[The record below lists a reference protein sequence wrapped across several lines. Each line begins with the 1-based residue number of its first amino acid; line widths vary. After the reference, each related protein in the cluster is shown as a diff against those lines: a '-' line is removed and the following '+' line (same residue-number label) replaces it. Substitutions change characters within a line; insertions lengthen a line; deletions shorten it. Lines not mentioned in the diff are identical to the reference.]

1 MTPDQKFRRQ
11 VKSHRSNVSQR
22 TKYTVASRLAFV
34 AFCLYAAVTLSAST
48 PTFWEVSTENEFLR
62 GEIENLSIDS
72 FGRLTLGPTAAPLYE
87 ANAPFVWTMITGPDG
102 SVYAGSGNEGQVYR
116 IDSSGKGSVFFDT
129 EELEV
134 HALAPAPGGGLYVG
148 TSPNGKIYRVDAK
161 GVGTVFFDP
170 GDRYIWSLAV
180 DRSGNVFA
188 ATGDKGIIYK
198 ITPDGKGTQF
208 YATKATHVMTLAF
221 DRDGQLLAGTE
232 SPGRVFRLDASG
244 KPFVLLD
251 SSYNEVHALRVD
263 SRGNIYVAAV
273 SGKPAS
279 APDRTPAPPP
289 TAAPTP
295 LSANVSTEITVVAV
309 GDAVVTSPQGSPNPP
324 RAAAAATTAAGALFR
339 ILPDGAWDLLWES
352 RADTPYDVAID
363 ADGTLLVATG
373 NSGKIFRLSGDPL
386 QPTLIARANAQ
397 QVTGLLSQS
406 EGRVLVA
413 TSNPGKLL
421 RLAGARADRGTY
433 ISDVRDAQTV
443 ALWGT
448 IKWEAV
454 TPSGSRLEISTRSG
468 NTNTPDE
475 TWSDWSATYADRE
488 GSSIASPRARY
499 LQWRATL
506 TAGKGEAP
514 LLTSVTAA
522 YLPRNLRP
530 RVTSITVH
538 PPGTVFQRPFP
549 VDPEIAGFEGDLPDR
564 RVNQPPSTSSPSL
577 GRRVYEKGLM
587 TFVWRAEDDNGDELS
602 FDVFYRREGETS
614 WKLLKRGMSD
624 QILVWDT
631 TSVPNGR
638 YTIRI
643 VASDLPSNSTS
654 TALSGAR
661 ESTAFVIDNV
671 PPVITVT
678 SVRRDNGRA
687 TIAFDVRD
695 ANSSVQKV
703 EYSLDGDKWQS
714 VYPKDG
720 IADSRFEQFELVLEG
735 DAVSR
740 GVTLRA
746 TDALNNTASA
756 RGEVPEATASGR
768 R

>member
-1 MTPDQKFRRQ
+1 VVPRLA
-11 VKSHRSNVSQR
+11 
-22 TKYTVASRLAFV
+22 VASVLLFTTIT
-34 AFCLYAAVTLSAST
+34 LYGST
-48 PTFWEVSTENEFLR
+48 PTFWEVSTESEFLR

-87 ANAPFVWTMITGPDG
+87 TNAPFVWTMISGPDG
-102 SVYAGSGNEGQVYR
+102 SLYAGSGNEGQVYR
-116 IDSSGKGSVFFDT
+116 VDSSGKGSVFFDAD
-129 EELEV
+129 ELEV
-134 HALAPAPGGGLYVG
+134 HALALAPGGGIFVG
-148 TSPNGKIYRVDAK
+148 TSPNGKIYKVDAK
-161 GVGTVFFDP
+161 GAGTIFFDP
-170 GDRYIWSLAV
+170 ADRYIWSLAV

-198 ITPDGKGTQF
+198 ITPDGKGTTF
-208 YATKATHVMTLAF
+208 YATKATHAMTLAF

-251 SSYNEVHALRVD
+251 SSYNEIRTLRVD
-263 SRGNIYVAAV
+263 SQGNVYVAAV
-273 SGKPAS
+273 SGRPS
-279 APDRTPAPPP
+279 STPVPPPPPSTPP
-289 TAAPTP
+289 TAPTVTP
-295 LSANVSTEITVVAV
+295 NVSTEITVVSV
-309 GDAVVTSPQGSPNPP
+309 GDAIVSSPPQGPP
-324 RAAAAATTAAGALFR
+324 AAGRGAAAAATGALYR

-352 RADTPYDVAID
+352 RVDTPYDVAVEN
-363 ADGTLLVATG
+363 DGTLLVATG
-373 NSGKIFRLSGDPL
+373 NSGKIYRLSGDPF

-397 QVTGLLSQS
+397 QVTGLMMQS

-421 RLAGARADRGTY
+421 RLAAARAERGTY
-433 ISDVRDAQTV
+433 TSDVRDAQTV

-454 TPSGSRLEISTRSG
+454 TPAGSRLEISTRSG
-468 NTNTPDE
+468 NTSRPDE
-475 TWSDWSATYADRE
+475 TWSDWSATYGDRE
-488 GSSIASPRARY
+488 GSSITSPRARY

-506 TAGKGEAP
+506 TAGKGDSP

-522 YLPRNLRP
+522 YLPRNSRP

-549 VDPEIAGFEGDLPDR
+549 VDPEIAGFEGDLPDKR
-564 RVNQPPSTSSPSL
+564 MSPSSGSNTPPL
-577 GRRVYEKGLM
+577 GRRVYERGLM
-587 TFVWRAEDDNGDELS
+587 TFVWRAEDDNGDDLS
-602 FDVFYRREGETS
+602 YDIFYRREGETS
-614 WKLLKRGMSD
+614 WKILKRAMNE

-638 YTIRI
+638 YTVRI
-643 VASDLPSNSTS
+643 VASDASSNSTS
-654 TALSGAR
+654 TALAGAR
-661 ESTAFVIDNV
+661 ESTAFAIDNV

-678 SVRRDNGRA
+678 SARRDNGRA

-703 EYSLDGDKWQS
+703 EYSLDGDRWQS

-720 IADSRFEQFELVLEG
+720 IADSRFEQFDLVLEG
-735 DAVSR
+735 DAVAR

-756 RGEVPEATASGR
+756 RGETTEPASGR

>member
-1 MTPDQKFRRQ
+1 ML
-11 VKSHRSNVSQR
+11 
-22 TKYTVASRLAFV
+22 SRLAI
-34 AFCLYAAVTLSAST
+34 AAVVFGATVTLYGST
-48 PTFWEVSTENEFLR
+48 PTFWEVSTETEFLR

-72 FGRLTLGPTAAPLYE
+72 FGRLTLGPSAAPVYE
-87 ANAPFVWTMITGPDG
+87 TNAPFVWTMISGPDG
-102 SVYAGSGNEGQVYR
+102 AVYAGSGNEGQVYR
-116 IDSSGKGSVFFDT
+116 IDSSGKGSVFFDS

-134 HALAPAPGGGLYVG
+134 HALVPAPDGGLYVG

-161 GVGTVFFDP
+161 GVATVFFDP
-170 GDRYIWSLAV
+170 DDRYIWSLSI

-188 ATGDKGIIYK
+188 ATGDKGLIYK
-198 ITPDGKGTQF
+198 IPPDGKGTVF
-208 YATKATHVMTLAF
+208 YATKATHALTLAF

-232 SPGRVFRLDASG
+232 SPGRVFRLDGSG

-251 SSYNEVHALRVD
+251 SSYNEIRALRVD
-263 SRGNIYVAAV
+263 ARGNIFVAAV
-273 SGKPAS
+273 SGRAPA
-279 APDRTPAPPP
+279 APGGQPPPPPAPAPP
-289 TAAPTP
+289 ALTP
-295 LSANVSTEITVVAV
+295 NVSTEITVVAV
-309 GDAVVTSPQGSPNPP
+309 GDSVTTSQPP
-324 RAAAAATTAAGALFR
+324 APPAQPARATAAPAGALFR

-352 RADTPYDVAID
+352 RVDTPYDVALEK
-363 ADGTLLVATG
+363 DGTLLVATG
-373 NSGKIFRLSGDPL
+373 NSGKIYRLTGDPF

-406 EGRVLVA
+406 EGRMLVA

-421 RLAGARADRGTY
+421 RLAAARADRGIYT
-433 ISDVRDAQTV
+433 SDVRDAQTV

-448 IKWEAV
+448 IKWEAA
-454 TPSGSRLEISTRSG
+454 TPDGSRIEISTRSG

-475 TWSDWSATYADRE
+475 TWSDWSSTYSDRE
-488 GSSIASPRARY
+488 GSSITSPRARY

-522 YLPRNLRP
+522 YLPRNVRP

-564 RVNQPPSTSSPSL
+564 RVNQPPGTGAPTL

-587 TFVWRAEDDNGDELS
+587 TFVWRAEDDNSDEMS
-602 FDVFYRREGETS
+602 YDVFYRREGETS
-614 WKLLKRGMSD
+614 WKLLKRGMTD

-638 YTIRI
+638 YTVRI

-654 TALSGAR
+654 SALTGAR
-661 ESTAFVIDNV
+661 ESTAFAIDNV

-678 SVRRDNGRA
+678 SVRRDDGRA

-695 ANSSVQKV
+695 ANSSVKKV
-703 EYSLDGDKWQS
+703 DYSLDGDRWQS

-720 IADSRFEQFELVLEG
+720 IADSRFEQFDLVLEG

-756 RGEVPEATASGR
+756 RGETSR
-768 R
+768 

>member
-1 MTPDQKFRRQ
+1 MISKVP
-11 VKSHRSNVSQR
+11 
-22 TKYTVASRLAFV
+22 SRLALAAV
-34 AFCLYAAVTLSAST
+34 VLCTAVTLSAST
-48 PTFWEVSTENEFLR
+48 PTFWEVSTESEFLR
-62 GEIENLSIDS
+62 GDIENLSIDS
-72 FGRLTLGPTAAPLYE
+72 FGRLTLGPTAASLYE
-87 ANAPFVWTMITGPDG
+87 TNAPFVWTMITAPDG

-134 HALAPAPGGGLYVG
+134 HALALAPGGGLYVG

-161 GVGTVFFDP
+161 GTGTVFFDP
-170 GDRYIWSLAV
+170 GDRYVWSLAV

-198 ITPDGKGTQF
+198 ITPDGKSTTF

-232 SPGRVFRLDASG
+232 SPGRVFRLDAAG

-251 SSYNEVHALRVD
+251 SSYNEIHTLRVD

-273 SGKPAS
+273 SGRGPS
-279 APDRTPAPPP
+279 APDRAPAPAP
-289 TAAPTP
+289 AAPP
-295 LSANVSTEITVVAV
+295 SALAPNVSTEITVVAV
-309 GDAVVTSPQGSPNPP
+309 GDAVVTSQPPQGGAGPS
-324 RAAAAATTAAGALFR
+324 RAAAAAAAGALYR

-352 RADTPYDVAID
+352 RADTPYDVAVE
-363 ADGTLLVATG
+363 ADGTILVATG
-373 NSGKIFRLSGDPL
+373 NSGKIFRLAGDPL

-397 QVTGLLSQS
+397 QVTGLLSQA

-421 RLAGARADRGTY
+421 RIAGTRAERGTY
-433 ISDVRDAQTV
+433 TSDVRDAQTV

-454 TPSGSRLEISTRSG
+454 APAGSRLEISTRSG
-468 NTNTPDE
+468 NTSTPDE
-475 TWSDWSATYADRE
+475 TWSDWSAAYADRE

-506 TAGKGEAP
+506 SAGKGEAP

-549 VDPEIAGFEGDLPDR
+549 VDPEIAGFEGDLPDK
-564 RVNQPPSTSSPSL
+564 RVNQPPGTSSPSL

-587 TFVWRAEDDNGDELS
+587 TFVWRSEDDNGDELS
-602 FDVFYRREGETS
+602 YDVFYRREGETS
-614 WKLLKRGMSD
+614 WKLLKRAMSD

-654 TALSGAR
+654 SALSGAR
-661 ESTAFVIDNV
+661 ESTAFAIDNV

-678 SVRRDNGRA
+678 SVRRENGRA

-703 EYSLDGDKWQS
+703 EFSLDGDKWQS
-714 VYPKDG
+714 VFPKDG
-720 IADSRFEQFELVLEG
+720 IADSRAEQFELVLEG

-756 RGEVPEATASGR
+756 RGEMSEPASGR

>member
-1 MTPDQKFRRQ
+1 M
-11 VKSHRSNVSQR
+11 V
-22 TKYTVASRLAFV
+22 
-34 AFCLYAAVTLSAST
+34 
-48 PTFWEVSTENEFLR
+48 
-62 GEIENLSIDS
+62 
-72 FGRLTLGPTAAPLYE
+72 
-87 ANAPFVWTMITGPDG
+87 TGPDG

-116 IDSSGKGSVFFDT
+116 IDPSGKGSVFFDT

-134 HALAPAPGGGLYVG
+134 HALAPALGGGLYVG
-148 TSPNGKIYRVDAK
+148 TSPSGKIYRVDAK
-161 GVGTVFFDP
+161 GAGTVFFDP
-170 GDRYIWSLAV
+170 DDRYIWSLAV
-180 DRSGNVFA
+180 DRAGNVFA
-188 ATGDKGIIYK
+188 ATGDKGVIYK
-198 ITPDGKGTQF
+198 ITPDGKGTPF
-208 YATKATHVMTLAF
+208 YATKATHAMTLAF

-251 SSYNEVHALRVD
+251 SSYNEIRTLRVD
-263 SRGNIYVAAV
+263 ARGNIYVAAV
-273 SGKPAS
+273 SGRAPS
-279 APDRTPAPPP
+279 APDRPQPPAGPP
-289 TAAPTP
+289 TAPTLTP
-295 LSANVSTEITVVAV
+295 NVSTEITVVAV
-309 GDAVVTSPQGSPNPP
+309 GDAVVTSTPQGG
-324 RAAAAATTAAGALFR
+324 TAGGRGAGGAPAGALYR

-352 RADTPYDVAID
+352 RTDTPYDVAVES
-363 ADGTLLVATG
+363 DGTLLIATG
-373 NSGKIFRLSGDPL
+373 NAGKIFRLSGDPL

-397 QVTGLLSQS
+397 QVTGLLAQS
-406 EGRVLVA
+406 EGRVLVSTA
-413 TSNPGKLL
+413 NPGKLL
-421 RLAGARADRGTY
+421 RLAAARAERGTY
-433 ISDVRDAQTV
+433 TSDVRDAQTV

-448 IKWEAV
+448 IKWEAL
-454 TPSGSRLEISTRSG
+454 TPDGSRLEISTRSG

-475 TWSDWSATYADRE
+475 TWSNWSPIYTDRE
-488 GSSIASPRARY
+488 GSPITSPRARY
-499 LQWRATL
+499 LQGRATL
-506 TAGKGEAP
+506 SAGTGEAP

-564 RVNQPPSTSSPSL
+564 RVNQPPGTGTGSPSL
-577 GRRVYEKGLM
+577 GRRVYERGLM

-602 FDVFYRREGETS
+602 YDVFYRREGETS
-614 WKLLKRGMSD
+614 WKILKRGMSQ

-638 YTIRI
+638 YTVRI
-643 VASDLPSNSTS
+643 VAADTPSNSSS
-654 TALSGAR
+654 TTLSGAR
-661 ESTAFVIDNV
+661 ESTAFAIDNV

-678 SVRRDNGRA
+678 SIRRDNGRA

-703 EYSLDGDKWQS
+703 DFSLDGDRWQS

-720 IADSRFEQFELVLEG
+720 IADSRFEQFELLLEG

-746 TDALNNTASA
+746 TDALNNTAST
-756 RGEVPEATASGR
+756 RGEVSEPASGR

>member
-1 MTPDQKFRRQ
+1 
-11 VKSHRSNVSQR
+11 VV
-22 TKYTVASRLAFV
+22 SRLSI
-34 AFCLYAAVTLSAST
+34 AALVLFATVTLRAST
-48 PTFWEVSTENEFLR
+48 STFWEVSSESEFLR

-72 FGRLTLGPTAAPLYE
+72 FGRLTLGPTAASVYE
-87 ANAPFVWTMITGPDG
+87 TNAPFVWTLVSGPDG
-102 SVYAGSGNEGQVYR
+102 SVYAGSGNEGQVYK
-116 IDSSGKGSVFFDT
+116 IDSTGKGTIFFDS

-148 TSPNGKIYRVDAK
+148 TSPNGKIYKVDAR
-161 GVGTVFFDP
+161 GSGSVFFDP
-170 GDRYIWSLAV
+170 DDRYIWSLAV
-180 DRSGNVFA
+180 DKAGNVFA

-198 ITPDGKGTQF
+198 ITPDGKGTTF
-208 YATKATHVMTLAF
+208 YATKATHAMTLAF

-251 SSYNEVHALRVD
+251 SSYNEIHALRVD

-273 SGKPAS
+273 GGRGPGGG
-279 APDRTPAPPP
+279 DRGPAP
-289 TAAPTP
+289 APSVPAPAPLTP
-295 LSANVSTEITVVAV
+295 NVSTEITVVAV
-309 GDAVVTSPQGSPNPP
+309 GDAVVTTSPQGAPAPSGRGGAAPP
-324 RAAAAATTAAGALFR
+324 AGALYR

-352 RADTPYDVAID
+352 RADTPYDVAVD
-363 ADGTLLVATG
+363 ADGSILVATG
-373 NSGKIFRLSGDPL
+373 NSGKIFRLAGDPF

-397 QVTGLLSQS
+397 QVTGLLQQS
-406 EGRVLVA
+406 EGRVLIA

-421 RLAGARADRGTY
+421 RLAAARADRGTY
-433 ISDVRDAQTV
+433 TSSVRDAQTV

-448 IKWEAV
+448 LKWQSL
-454 TPSGSRLEISTRSG
+454 TPAGSRLEISTRSG

-475 TWSDWSATYADRE
+475 TWSDWSQAYTDSE
-488 GSSIASPRARY
+488 GSTITSPRARY

-506 TAGKGEAP
+506 IAGKGDPP

-522 YLPRNLRP
+522 YLPRNMRP

-549 VDPEIAGFEGDLPDR
+549 IEPEIAGFEGDFPDKR
-564 RVNQPPSTSSPSL
+564 ANQTPGASSPSL

-587 TFVWRAEDDNGDELS
+587 TFVWRAEDDNGDDLS
-602 FDVFYRREGETS
+602 YDVSYRREGETS
-614 WKLLKRGMSD
+614 WKLLKRGMTD

-638 YTIRI
+638 YTVRI
-643 VASDLPSNSTS
+643 VASDVPSNSS
-654 TALSGAR
+654 ANALSGAR
-661 ESTAFVIDNV
+661 ESTAFAIDNV

-678 SVRRDNGRA
+678 AVRRDNGRA
-687 TIAFDVRD
+687 TIVFDVRD

-703 EYSLDGDKWQS
+703 DFSLDGDKWQS

-735 DAVSR
+735 DAVAR

-756 RGEVPEATASGR
+756 RGEMPEPAASGR

>member
-1 MTPDQKFRRQ
+1 MTLR
-11 VKSHRSNVSQR
+11 
-22 TKYTVASRLAFV
+22 
-34 AFCLYAAVTLSAST
+34 AST
-48 PTFWEVSTENEFLR
+48 PTFWEVSTEGEFLR

-72 FGRLTLGPTAAPLYE
+72 FGRLTLGPTAASVYE
-87 ANAPFVWTMITGPDG
+87 TNAPFVWTLVSGSDG
-102 SVYAGSGNEGQVYR
+102 AVYAGSGNEGQVYK
-116 IDSSGKGSVFFDT
+116 IDSTGKGTVFFDS

-148 TSPNGKIYRVDAK
+148 TSPNGKIYKVDAK
-161 GVGTVFFDP
+161 GAGAVFFDP
-170 GDRYIWSLAV
+170 SDRYIWSLAV
-180 DRSGNVFA
+180 DKAGNVFA
-188 ATGDKGIIYK
+188 ATGDKGLIYK
-198 ITPDGKGTQF
+198 ITPDGKGTKF
-208 YATKATHVMTLAF
+208 YATKATHAMTLAF
-221 DRDGQLLAGTE
+221 DQNGQLLVGTE

-251 SSYNEVHALRVD
+251 SSYNEIHTLRVD
-263 SRGNIYVAAV
+263 TRGNIYVAAV
-273 SGKPAS
+273 SGRGS
-279 APDRTPAPPP
+279 SGSGGPAPAAP
-289 TAAPTP
+289 TAAPAPLTP
-295 LSANVSTEITVVAV
+295 SVSTEITVVAV
-309 GDAVVTSPQGSPNPP
+309 GDAVVTSSGPGQQPAPSGRGGS
-324 RAAAAATTAAGALFR
+324 TGAGALYR

-352 RADTPYDVAID
+352 RTDTPYDVAVD
-363 ADGTLLVATG
+363 ADGTILVATG
-373 NSGKIFRLSGDPL
+373 NSGKIFRLAGDPY

-397 QVTGLLSQS
+397 QVTGLLQQS
-406 EGRVLVA
+406 EGRILIA

-421 RLAGARADRGTY
+421 RLTAARADRGTY
-433 ISDVRDAQTV
+433 TSDVRDAQTV

-448 IKWEAV
+448 VKWQSL
-454 TPSGSRLEISTRSG
+454 TPAGSRLEIATRSG

-475 TWSDWSATYADRE
+475 TWSDWSATYTDSE
-488 GSSIASPRARY
+488 GSTITSPRARY

-506 TAGKGEAP
+506 SAGKGDAP

-522 YLPRNLRP
+522 YLPRNMRP

-549 VDPEIAGFEGDLPDR
+549 VDPEIAGFEGDLPEK
-564 RVNQPPSTSSPSL
+564 RVNQTPGSSSPSL

-587 TFVWRAEDDNGDELS
+587 TFVWRADDDNGDELS
-602 FDVFYRREGETS
+602 YDIFYRREGETS

-638 YTIRI
+638 YTVRI
-643 VASDLPSNSTS
+643 VASDAPSNSAGS
-654 TALSGAR
+654 ALSGAR
-661 ESTAFVIDNV
+661 ESTAFAIDNV

-687 TIAFDVRD
+687 TITFDVRD

-703 EYSLDGDKWQS
+703 DFSLDGDKWQS

-756 RGEVPEATASGR
+756 RGEVPEPAASGR